1 MAKIVRLTEK
11 DLTRLVR
18 RVIKEQF
25 TDDDFEFNTTI
36 RNDRGDLEHEH
47 NDLMVMLMGKSSRQV
62 QRLFSNL
69 SENVRYI
76 TIIDCEYADFSNIDL
91 CEYSNLR
98 FVKVQ
103 GTPNNFEET
112 QDDCYRNS
120 DYGFEFNFTI
130 RNDYEVMLQGKSSK
144 QVQRALSNL
153 SEKIRYIAF
162 PHCEYADFSDVNL
175 CEYPDLRVVN
185 LKETPN
191 NLKETQDGCYDDIG
205 GGMYEFS
212 HGE

>member
-1 MAKIVRLTEK
+1 MANKIVRLTEK

-36 RNDRGDLEHEH
+36 RNDRRDLEHEH

-76 TIIDCEYADFSNIDL
+76 TIIDCEYADFS
-91 CEYSNLR
+91 
-98 FVKVQ
+98 
-103 GTPNNFEET
+103 
-112 QDDCYRNS
+112 
-120 DYGFEFNFTI
+120 
-130 RNDYEVMLQGKSSK
+130 
-144 QVQRALSNL
+144 
-153 SEKIRYIAF
+153 
-162 PHCEYADFSDVNL
+162 DVNL

-205 GGMYEFS
+205 GGMYDFS
-212 HGE
+212 DL

>member
-1 MAKIVRLTEK
+1 MATKIVRLTEK

-47 NDLMVMLMGKSSRQV
+47 NDLMVMLKGKSSKQV

-69 SENVRYI
+69 SENVRFI
-76 TIIDCEYADFSNIDL
+76 AIID
-91 CEYSNLR
+91 
-98 FVKVQ
+98 
-103 GTPNNFEET
+103 
-112 QDDCYRNS
+112 
-120 DYGFEFNFTI
+120 
-130 RNDYEVMLQGKSSK
+130 
-144 QVQRALSNL
+144 
-153 SEKIRYIAF
+153 
-162 PHCEYADFSDVNL
+162 CEYADFSDVNL
-175 CEYPDLRVVN
+175 CEYPDLRFVN

-191 NLKETQDGCYDDIG
+191 NLEETQDGCYDDMG
-205 GGMYEFS
+205 GGLYYFS